1 MARAIGTITLE
12 GDKEL
17 VKALGELGGKIER
30 KFRRT
35 AASQTM
41 RVLRTK
47 ARDAAPNI
55 KSKSD
60 KSSNLRQ
67 AIKSKVN
74 AKAGRPVEGH
84 VFVNYDDSKGKSAR
98 WAHFFE
104 GGTKRRT
111 VKTGPYAGRDVG
123 RIQAYKFMTQTFERN
138 RRYAINFFQ
147 RLLRQQVEAHAKTA
161 GGKTK
166 FTGKGKDFRAGKF
179 VEAV

>member
-1 MARAIGTITLE
+1 MGRAIGSITLE

-17 VKALGELGGKIER
+17 MKALQSLGSKLER

-47 ARDAAPNI
+47 ARDNAPNI
-55 KSKSD
+55 RSKSD
-60 KSSNLRQ
+60 KSKQLRG
-67 AIKSKVN
+67 AIQSKVN

-84 VFVNYDDSKGKSAR
+84 VFVNYNASKGKSAR

-111 VKTGPYAGRDVG
+111 VKSGPYAGRDVG
-123 RIQAYKFMTQTFERN
+123 RITAYKFMTRTFEQN
-138 RRYAINFFQ
+138 RRSAVNFFQ
-147 RLLRQQVEAHAKTA
+147 RLLRQQIEAHAKYQGA
-161 GGKTK
+161 KVK
-166 FTGKGKDFRAGKF
+166 FTGKGTDFRAGTF
-179 VEAV
+179 VEKG